1 MNKFPRIALLSFHTS
16 PLAILGGSVSGGMNV
31 YIREVS
37 KRLTDKG
44 FQVDIFT
51 RREEQEVPSIIE
63 LDEGLR
69 LFHIDAGPI
78 AVVNKNDLS
87 LWINSYTTNIKK
99 IVENFDDDYALI
111 FSHYWLSMLAGETLA
126 HDWDIPHIGM
136 FHTLAEVK
144 LEALASE
151 KETQVRLDTERRLIG
166 KLDRIIAATSDEKEI
181 MRIIYGVSEDNISV
195 VPLGVGPDFFE
206 EKLQSYARE
215 KLKFYNEDKI
225 VLAVGRVEPLKGL
238 DVLIRA
244 MSYVDPEMPYQL
256 VIIGGDKA
264 ASAEISRLKDIAMQ
278 VGIAHKVKFI
288 GSVDH
293 SKLPIYYR
301 AADVVVI
308 PSFSES
314 FGLVAVEAMAS
325 GVPVVA
331 SNVGGLALT
340 VEHGRAGFLIPPG
353 SSDQFGEKINLLL
366 NDPNL
371 RSDFGKIGVENMRSY
386 SWDAVAIQL
395 CNVFRLLIED
405 ESIISVTSEV
415 AGA

>member
-87 LWINSYTTNIKK
+87 LWINSFTTNIKK

-215 KLKFYNEDKI
+215 KLKFYNGDKI

-366 NDPNL
+366 NDPKL

>member
-87 LWINSYTTNIKK
+87 LWINSFTTNIKK

-264 ASAEISRLKDIAMQ
+264 ASVEISRLKDIAMQ

-366 NDPNL
+366 NDPKL

>member
-87 LWINSYTTNIKK
+87 LWINSFTTNIKK

-340 VEHGRAGFLIPPG
+340 VEHGRAGFLIPQG

-366 NDPNL
+366 NDPKL

>member
-87 LWINSYTTNIKK
+87 LWINSFTTNIKK

-215 KLKFYNEDKI
+215 KLKFYNGDKI

-264 ASAEISRLKDIAMQ
+264 ASVEISRLKDIAMQ

-366 NDPNL
+366 NDPKL

>member
-87 LWINSYTTNIKK
+87 LWINSFTTNIKK

-366 NDPNL
+366 NDPKL